1 MNNFESKVKKFIHKH
16 RLIPPGS
23 RVLAGVSGGPDSLAL
38 LYFLHKHR
46 NDMNIEIM
54 VAHVDH
60 MLRGEQSYRELKYVE
75 EICRKWKVPFEG
87 KRIDVG
93 YEARKSSKSI
103 EVAAREQ
110 RYKFFKEVME
120 KHNFPLLALAHHGDD
135 QIETILMRLTR
146 GAEQKALAGIRI
158 QRPLGIGHVI
168 RPLLCVTKDEI
179 EQYIKENNLK
189 PVYDHTNYEDIY
201 TRNRFRLHILPFLKK
216 ENPNVHI
223 HFQQFS
229 ERLIDDENYLMDLAS
244 RAYTKVVRINN
255 KNEQTVNIAEFK
267 KLPSP
272 LQRRCIQLILE
283 KLYEG
288 KKVEDLSSVHIQ
300 LIMDLMER
308 SHPSGRIDLP
318 ENKHV
323 YRSYGECIFS
333 TGKII
338 PDTYIYEWNK
348 GETITLPN
356 GNQLVMKSEDKE
368 IEESNDTFRLGPET
382 TFPLYVRTRK
392 PGDRIR
398 LKGMNGRKKI
408 KSIFIDSKIPR
419 PERDEWPIVTDRHGN
434 ILWVPSLKKSS
445 YEHTGRSDRS
455 IILQYI
461 KTD

>member
-223 HFQQFS
+223 HFQ
-229 ERLIDDENYLMDLAS
+229 
-244 RAYTKVVRINN
+244 
-255 KNEQTVNIAEFK
+255 
-267 KLPSP
+267 
-272 LQRRCIQLILE
+272 
-283 KLYEG
+283 
-288 KKVEDLSSVHIQ
+288 
-300 LIMDLMER
+300 
-308 SHPSGRIDLP
+308 
-318 ENKHV
+318 
-323 YRSYGECIFS
+323 
-333 TGKII
+333 
-338 PDTYIYEWNK
+338 
-348 GETITLPN
+348 
-356 GNQLVMKSEDKE
+356 
-368 IEESNDTFRLGPET
+368 
-382 TFPLYVRTRK
+382 
-392 PGDRIR
+392 
-398 LKGMNGRKKI
+398 
-408 KSIFIDSKIPR
+408 
-419 PERDEWPIVTDRHGN
+419 
-434 ILWVPSLKKSS
+434 
-445 YEHTGRSDRS
+445 
-455 IILQYI
+455 
-461 KTD
+461 